1 MGTKDAATQTHKKKR
16 APTPVEPV
24 PLERSESRESR
35 SVQINSG
42 SFFPLVVEDKTIYNC
57 SFEIFGIVQGVSFRM
72 YTLRKAT
79 KLGVVG
85 WCKNTLD
92 DTVKGEIEGYAR
104 PFDSMRLW
112 LEYTGS
118 PTSRIDK
125 CIFGETKILTKFTY
139 QDFSIQMD

>member
-1 MGTKDAATQTHKKKR
+1 MGTKDAATQTFRRKR
-16 APTPVEPV
+16 APP
-24 PLERSESRESR
+24 PLKAPESPNR

-42 SFFPLVVEDKTIYNC
+42 SFFPLPEDKTIYNC

-79 KLGVVG
+79 KLGVFG

-104 PFDSMRLW
+104 PFDAMRLW
-112 LEYTGS
+112 LQYSGS

-125 CIFGETKILTKFTY
+125 CIFGETKKLTKFTY
-139 QDFSIQMD
+139 QDFTIRMD